1 MNRFGRWT
9 RRVLALVAA
18 AIAALLVASLAH
30 SLFVQQA
37 LREVGARIPPGTA
50 VSTMVRDLLGLAP
63 ALGAVILIAL
73 TLGFLIA
80 AVILRLVPQLSEIA
94 WPLAGWAAL
103 ATALWLMQ
111 LAYGFSPLAG
121 ARTAA
126 GFIAISLGGAVGGWV
141 FGRLAGSTVRP
152 AST

>member
-1 MNRFGRWT
+1 MQAWGDWM
-9 RRVLALVAA
+9 RRALGLVVATV
-18 AIAALLVASLAH
+18 AALLVASLAH

-50 VSTMVRDLLGLAP
+50 ISTMVRDLLGLAP
-63 ALGAVILIAL
+63 LLGLVILLAL
-73 TLGFLIA
+73 VIGFAVA
-80 AVILRLVPQLSEIA
+80 ALLLRLVPQLAEIA

-121 ARTAA
+121 ARTLA
-126 GFIAISLGGAVGGWV
+126 GFVAISLGGAVGGWL
-141 FGRLAGSTVRP
+141 FGRLAGGTFRP
-152 AST
+152 RPG